1 MVLKFLLF
9 AAIFL
14 FASCVAIE
22 RNNPDDPG
30 SSYFGKGKPP
40 VGSCAVFVEGTERE
54 HYGKSKHQFCD
65 VRDNKKYV
73 YVEING
79 QTWMAENLNYD
90 ASDSKCYGREESN
103 CNTYGKLYNW
113 AAANTACPKGWR
125 LPSNDDWIALMKSI
139 NPGCYSIS
147 AYCIRVG
154 TNLKTAN
161 GWNDYNGTD
170 DYGFS
175 ALPGGYG
182 NSGGNFFD
190 LGKNGTWWSAS
201 DYNASDAYNLA
212 MYDNTEAISGFNID
226 KSSLHSVRCLME
238 N

>member
-1 MVLKFLLF
+1 MISKFLLF
-9 AAIFL
+9 TAIFI

-54 HYGKSKHQFCD
+54 HYGKSKPQFCD

-79 QTWMAENLNYD
+79 QVWMAENLNY
-90 ASDSKCYGREESN
+90 ATSGKCYNDQESN
-103 CNTYGKLYNW
+103 CDTYGRLYNW
-113 AAANTACPKGWR
+113 TAANTACPEGWR
-125 LPSNDDWIALMKSI
+125 LPSNDDWLALMKSI
-139 NPGCYSIS
+139 NPGCYSIN
-147 AYCIRVG
+147 AYCNHVAAS
-154 TNLKTAN
+154 LKTAS

-182 NSGGNFFD
+182 NSVGTFFELRNNGN
-190 LGKNGTWWSAS
+190 WWSES
-201 DYNASDAYNLA
+201 NYNATDAYKLG
-212 MYDNTEAISGFNID
+212 MFDNTEATSIFNID
-226 KSSLHSVRCLME
+226 KSALASVRCIKKD
-238 N
+238 